1 MEANPDTC
9 LVELMITNEFGSRF
23 YNATD
28 LETSSLGEVMDAIR
42 YGLLGAGYAQSAID
56 KYIRDEEARTY
67 QETGSVE
74 TWPPGFYSEP
84 E

>member
-1 MEANPDTC
+1 VEANPDTC

-28 LETSSLGEVMDAIR
+28 LEDSTLGGIMDAIR
-42 YGLLGAGYAQSAID
+42 CGLLGAGYAQTDID
-56 KYIRDEEARTY
+56 KYIVGD
-67 QETGSVE
+67 VE
-74 TWPPGFYSEP
+74 TWPEGFYSEP

>member
-1 MEANPDTC
+1 MLREKVRVEANPDTC

-42 YGLLGAGYAQSAID
+42 YGLLGAGYASSAIN
-56 KYIRDEEARTY
+56 KYIRDED
-67 QETGSVE
+67 TGEPYRESGFDSEVE
-74 TWPPGFYSEP
+74 
-84 E
+84 

>member
-1 MEANPDTC
+1 MLREKVKVEANPDTC

-42 YGLLGAGYAQSAID
+42 CGLLGAGYAQADID
-56 KYIRDEEARTY
+56 KYIKPDTISWQSPEEW
-67 QETGSVE
+67 EKWLKE
-74 TWPPGFYSEP
+74 
-84 E
+84 

>member
-28 LETSSLGEVMDAIR
+28 LEDSTLGSVMIAIR
-42 YGLLGAGYAQSAID
+42 CGLLGAGYASSAID
-56 KYIRDEEARTY
+56 KYLRTENEE
-67 QETGSVE
+67 S
-74 TWPPGFYSEP
+74 WPEGFYAEP

>member
-1 MEANPDTC
+1 MEANPETA

-28 LETSSLGEVMDAIR
+28 LEDSTLGGIMDAIEC
-42 YGLLGAGYAQSAID
+42 GLLGAGYAQSAID
-56 KYIRDEEARTY
+56 KYLKPRGLNSEFDSGHK
-67 QETGSVE
+67 Q
-74 TWPPGFYSEP
+74 WFKSEP

>member
-1 MEANPDTC
+1 MEANPETC

-28 LETSSLGEVMDAIR
+28 LEDSTLGNVMDAIEC
-42 YGLLGAGYAQSAID
+42 GLLGAGYAQSSID
-56 KYIRDEEARTY
+56 KYIRKDE
-67 QETGSVE
+67 E

>member
-1 MEANPDTC
+1 MEANPETC

-42 YGLLGAGYAQSAID
+42 YGLLGAGYASSAIN
-56 KYIRDEEARTY
+56 KYIKDEDTGEPY
-67 QETGSVE
+67 QETGF
-74 TWPPGFYSEP
+74 GSEP